1 MVPSQAVKKQYGE
14 SHTPNHLK
22 SKWMGDEKAHER
34 AENLHRLARRILI
47 GE

>member
-1 MVPSQAVKKQYGE
+1 MKKQWGE

-34 AENLHRLARRILI
+34 AENLHRAFRRFLI

>member
-1 MVPSQAVKKQYGE
+1 MKKQWGE

-22 SKWMGDEKAHER
+22 SKWVGDENAYKR
-34 AENLHRLARRILI
+34 AEELHKAARRILI